1 MANGDRRP
9 TAVDLLGG
17 VLSSTDPLVCA
28 RSDKAALESANSLA
42 QLDYIEYLIGLGVK
56 SVRESHVLE
65 LQKLAVQSIYPCAGT
80 YRDARQDVYLTQG
93 GHRVPEAS
101 LVSSYVD
108 RALDRLERDRESGKN
123 AIDRAAYA
131 LWRFNWIHPFAGG
144 NGRTAR
150 SISYLIVCIDAGGL
164 LLGKPT
170 MPTIIASRTADYEAA
185 LRQADAADLKGQENL
200 GAMRSLVLTAYVD
213 QVVGVLITE

>member
-1 MANGDRRP
+1 LIER
-9 TAVDLLGG
+9 LG
-17 VLSSTDPLVCA
+17 
-28 RSDKAALESANSLA
+28 
-42 QLDYIEYLIGLGVK
+42 IE

-65 LQKLAVQSIYPCAGT
+65 LQGLAVAGIYPCAGK

-101 LVSSYVD
+101 LVPSYVD
-108 RALDRLERDRESGKN
+108 RALDRLERDRTGGKN
-123 AIDRAAYA
+123 AIERAAYA

-150 SISYLIVCIDAGGL
+150 SIAYLIVCIDTGGL

-185 LRQADAADLKGQENL
+185 LREADAADLKGQEGL
-200 GAMRSLVLTAYVD
+200 GAMRGLVLSAYID
-213 QVVGVLITE
+213 QVVGVLVHE